1 MGQTN
6 QLSPDAKGQKK
17 KKKKKEIE
25 NGQTTL

>member
-17 KKKKKEIE
+17 KKKKEIE